1 MRAHRV
7 IAPLAVAVLGIGAG
21 AQAPPGIDEL
31 MTRVG
36 GRIAEYYRRA
46 QSVMCTEKS
55 TVQPIGWNFSPQGFP
70 RTVESELRVEADA
83 ADGDTP
89 PEAKVV
95 RDIRKINGRAPRE
108 RDHKQREA
116 CTDPNPLST
125 EPLSFLLPAH
135 RSEYR
140 FTSAGTARERERGAL
155 VIEFASTSRAVK
167 LELKED
173 PKGRPDCFS
182 WSGDVPVKGRVWVDA
197 TTYEVLRVE
206 QRFGGPVDVKVSSK
220 IQQRHR
226 LDNWVVIERN
236 DLTIRYKTVAFKE
249 PDEVMLLPES
259 IEELLVVRGGLESS
273 RRTQIFS
280 DYRRFLTAGRL
291 VK

>member
-7 IAPLAVAVLGIGAG
+7 IASLVFAALGLTARAQTAPAV
-21 AQAPPGIDEL
+21 DEL
-31 MTRVG
+31 MRRVG
-36 GRIAEYYRRA
+36 DRIADYYRRA
-46 QSVMCTEKS
+46 QSVICTEKS
-55 TVQPIGWNFSPQGFP
+55 TVQPIGWNYSPQGFP

-83 ADGDTP
+83 GDGDTV
-89 PEAKVV
+89 PEAKVI
-95 RDIRKINGRAPRE
+95 RAIRKINGRAPRE
-108 RDHKQREA
+108 KDYKMRES

-125 EPLSFLLPAH
+125 EPLAFLLPSH
-135 RSEYR
+135 RAEYR
-140 FTSAGTARERERGAL
+140 FTSAGVGRERDRRAL
-155 VIEFASTSRAVK
+155 VIEYTSNTRRAK

-182 WSGDVPVKGRVWVDA
+182 WEGDVPLKGRIWVDPD
-197 TTYEVLRVE
+197 TYEVLRVD
-206 QRFGGPVDVKVSSK
+206 QRFGGPVDVSVSRK
-220 IQQRHR
+220 IQENHR

-236 DLTIRYKTVAFKE
+236 DVTIRYKNVAFKE

-259 IEELLVVRGGLESS
+259 IEELLIVRGGLESS

-280 DYRRFLTAGRL
+280 DYRRFLTAGRV